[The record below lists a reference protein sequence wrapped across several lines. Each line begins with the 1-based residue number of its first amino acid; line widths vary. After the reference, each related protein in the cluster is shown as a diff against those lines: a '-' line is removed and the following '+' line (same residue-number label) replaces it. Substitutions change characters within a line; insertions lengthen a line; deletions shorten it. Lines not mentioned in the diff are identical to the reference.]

1 MINFAFLTQQ
11 VIGVFYKSEEMRKN
25 LWNGFLKDL
34 PFGYIDSFSRS
45 KNRAYIRLKNGTV
58 IYFFDMKDFYRRYL
72 RFDCVIIDEKIK
84 LKDRQER
91 IYPYFFG
98 HPNRVIILKWNKSKK
113 EFERKIG
120 YNG

>member
-1 MINFAFLTQQ
+1 MINFTFLIQQ
-11 VIGVFYKSEEMRKN
+11 VIGVFYESEEMRKN

-34 PFGYIDSFSRS
+34 PFEYIDSFSQS

-58 IYFFDMKDFYRRYL
+58 IYFFDIKDFSRRGL

-84 LKDRQER
+84 LKDIQER
-91 IYPYFFG
+91 IFPYFFG
-98 HPNRVIILKWNKSKK
+98 NPYRVIILKWNKSKK

-120 YNG
+120 

>member
-25 LWNGFLKDL
+25 LWDGFLNDL

-91 IYPYFFG
+91 IFPYFFG

>member
-1 MINFAFLTQQ
+1 MINFTFLTKQ
-11 VIGVFYKSEEMRKN
+11 VIGVFYKNEKMRKN

-34 PFGYIDSFSRS
+34 PFEYIDSFSRS
-45 KNRAYIRLKNGTV
+45 KNNECIRLKNGTI
-58 IYFFDMKDFYRRYL
+58 IYFFNMKEFYIRCL

-91 IYPYFFG
+91 IFPYFCG
-98 HPNRVIILKWNKSKK
+98 HPYRIIILKWNKSKK

-120 YNG
+120 